1 MIVIP
6 AQAGTQEYIGC
17 RIKSGMTSF
26 DIFSCRSNKT
36 KESLYGL
43 LIPIYLRGYFE
54 L

>member
-6 AQAGTQEYIGC
+6 AQAGTQNILDAGSVRHDLTYLVAEV
-17 RIKSGMTSF
+17 IKL
-26 DIFSCRSNKT
+26 